1 MSHFWLYVSSYA
13 QENPGSSSNKKESTN
28 FDISSVK
35 SIYFHPF
42 FFLEVQ
48 KKVSHLIVQFND
60 YFRIKYINSC

>member
-48 KKVSHLIVQFND
+48 KKKSLIWLFNSMTTLELS
-60 YFRIKYINSC
+60 I